1 MKNVH
6 GRSKTEGLPAP
17 AVIGQDSAGI
27 GDRHPTRPVFQVNPR
42 YVMVLSMLVVVTV
55 WEIWGRRINPLFAS
69 YPTAIAI
76 QFWKLLWVGP
86 LLPAFVESI
95 KPFILGYGL
104 AAGLGIPVGL
114 LMGASQTVEA
124 ALKVYVWAGYST
136 PLVALVPLF
145 ILWFGL
151 GFAVKVAVVFTLTL
165 FPVVINTADGVTS
178 VPKAWIEVGK
188 AFAASRFM
196 IVRGIILPATVP
208 SIMTGLR
215 LGVGRAV
222 VAMVIA
228 EFFTAISGL
237 GGMILKA
244 GNNFETAKMFVPILI
259 LMGLGAG
266 LTALVGVLERLV
278 APWHAEFTGRDQK

>member
-1 MKNVH
+1 MKDLH
-6 GRSKTEGLPAP
+6 GRPMTEGPPAP
-17 AVIGQDSAGI
+17 AGTGQDSAGA
-27 GDRHPTRPVFQVNPR
+27 GAPPATRRAFQFNPR
-42 YVMVLSMLVVVTV
+42 YVMALSIVVVVTV

-69 YPTAIAI
+69 YPTAIATE
-76 QFWKLLWVGP
+76 FWKLLWVGP
-86 LLPAFVESI
+86 LLPAFVDSI
-95 KPFILGYGL
+95 KPFLLGYAL
-104 AAGLGIPVGL
+104 AAGVGIPVGL

-124 ALKVYVWAGYST
+124 ALTVYVWAGYST
-136 PLVALVPLF
+136 PLIALVPLF

-165 FPVVINTADGVTS
+165 FPVVINTADGVKS

-188 AFAASRFM
+188 AFAASRVM
-196 IVRGIILPATVP
+196 IIRNIILPATVP

-278 APWHAEFTGRDQK
+278 APWHAEFTGRNQK